1 MKCMIASLA
10 SLALSLSVLTGCM
23 SYNEGRVGPA
33 GSTVNQTL
41 YQQIANKEVAANP
54 GTGISPVGTDGPQTE
69 SVLDSYR
76 GVTGKAEQ
84 VAQPIQIN
92 IGNSN

>member
-1 MKCMIASLA
+1 MKIMIPSLV
-10 SLALSLSVLTGCM
+10 LSLSVLSGCM
-23 SYNEGRVGPA
+23 SYNEGRVGPL

-41 YQQIANKEVAANP
+41 YQQIANKELAANP
-54 GTGISPVGTDGPQTE
+54 GTSISPVGTDGPQTE

-92 IGNSN
+92 IGSGSN

>member
-1 MKCMIASLA
+1 MNTLIL
-10 SLALSLSVLTGCM
+10 LSLSLLTLSAC
-23 SYNEGRVGPA
+23 YRDARVGPL

-54 GTGISPVGTDGPQTE
+54 GSEISPVGTDGPLTE
-69 SVLDSYR
+69 KVLDRYR